1 MLLKI
6 LHGHGAEVKQLV
18 LHVDV
23 GVLGVP
29 GLPCGRLLYVSDN
42 SQNLVQNLKNKMY
55 IFFIFIKLVALYL
68 VDRVPAFKNWEKK
81 QIILGKTFLTKIYKT
96 DIKFWAVLGS
106 MD

>member
-42 SQNLVQNLKNKMY
+42 TQNLVQNLKANTDKNLDS
-55 IFFIFIKLVALYL
+55 IK
-68 VDRVPAFKNWEKK
+68 
-81 QIILGKTFLTKIYKT
+81 
-96 DIKFWAVLGS
+96 DIKMGEEIFVKHTFTFVMGNQKLHRKIS
-106 MD
+106 IYVC

>member
-42 SQNLVQNLKNKMY
+42 TQKLVQNLKNKMY
-55 IFFIFIKLVALYL
+55 IFLIFLINLLLFI
-68 VDRVPAFKNWEKK
+68 DRSVNEIIYILDNWEKK
-81 QIILGKTFLTKIYKT
+81 GKMFQ
-96 DIKFWAVLGS
+96 
-106 MD
+106 

>member
-42 SQNLVQNLKNKMY
+42 TQNLVQNLKANTEKNLDSIKKSY
-55 IFFIFIKLVALYL
+55 I
-68 VDRVPAFKNWEKK
+68 DS
-81 QIILGKTFLTKIYKT
+81 T
-96 DIKFWAVLGS
+96 
-106 MD
+106 

>member
-55 IFFIFIKLVALYL
+55 IFFTFLKLVALYL
-68 VDRVPAFKNWEKK
+68 LDRVPALKNWEKSK
-81 QIILGKTFLTKIYKT
+81 LYSEKI
-96 DIKFWAVLGS
+96 F
-106 MD
+106 